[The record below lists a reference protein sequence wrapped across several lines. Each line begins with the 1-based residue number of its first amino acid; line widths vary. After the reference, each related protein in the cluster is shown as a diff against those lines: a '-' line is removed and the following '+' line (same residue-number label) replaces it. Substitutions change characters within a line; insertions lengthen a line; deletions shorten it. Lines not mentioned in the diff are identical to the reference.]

1 MRIIVDLL
9 QKRVKP
15 VKPGVKPLQ
24 KRVKPVKP
32 QYLKK
37 KKFSNIIF
45 L

>member
-32 QYLKK
+32 QHFI
-37 KKFSNIIF
+37 KKFF
-45 L
+45 K

>member
-1 MRIIVDLL
+1 MRIILDLL

-32 QYLKK
+32 VILKK
-37 KKFSNIIF
+37 NNIT
-45 L
+45 

>member
-15 VKPGVKPLQ
+15 VKPGVKPVQ

-32 QYLKK
+32 VILKK
-37 KKFSNIIF
+37 NNIN
-45 L
+45 